1 MSKPD
6 VTIGTATKRADFL
19 KLSDYIS
26 KGDYLDGS
34 AGTTTLTTADFG
46 RTVIVNS
53 ASARQV
59 SLPSVD
65 TPQIGGWFRVIK
77 LGAGAVTVQAAD
89 SDTINGGA
97 AGGSII
103 CNVAGETFAYITLRL
118 VSATAWVI
126 ESGVGSWNTSANM
139 FLLGYPDGPLLKQIA
154 TPATP
159 AAGYNRLYSKS
170 DKLLYSLNSDGV
182 EAQIVD
188 AASIIPILGSR
199 RWGGW
204 RARPGSITP
213 DYVMLAGTIGGSAG
227 STSGSSAGVEPA
239 YIELYTQNV
248 GGNIWG
254 WYGSDNSW
262 EASKGF
268 LPDVTFR
275 IYHQTIASVRCWVGL
290 TDAIFTT
297 ATDDPASRH
306 LAMFR
311 FSTPTSPKYYTVTKD
326 GTTINAAITN
336 VDAGA
341 AWTTLRI
348 VAPNAN
354 QIDFYINGV
363 LKASHVAN
371 LPTAI
376 LIPWVAVQTLAVAS
390 AYIRVGSFFG
400 SFNG

>member
-6 VTIGTATKRADFL
+6 VTIGTATKRADYL
-19 KLSDYIS
+19 KLVEYVSRGDYI
-26 KGDYLDGS
+26 DGS
-34 AGTTTLTTADFG
+34 AGTTVLTTADFG

-65 TPQIGGWFRVIK
+65 TPEIGGWFRIVK
-77 LGAGAVTVQAAD
+77 LGAGNVTVQAAD

-126 ESGVGSWNTSANM
+126 ESGIGSWNTSANM

-159 AAGYNRLYSKS
+159 AAGYNRLYSKA
-170 DKLLYSLNSDGV
+170 DKLLYNLNSDGV
-182 EAQIVD
+182 ETQIPDGMTV
-188 AASIIPILGSR
+188 IPILSSR

-204 RARPGSITP
+204 RARPGSTTP
-213 DYVMLAGTIGGSAG
+213 DYVMLAGTIGGSGGAA
-227 STSGSSAGVEPA
+227 SASGAGVEPA
-239 YIELYTQNV
+239 YIEIYTQNL
-248 GGNIWG
+248 GGHMYG
-254 WYGSDNSW
+254 WYASSNSW
-262 EASKGF
+262 EATKGS

-275 IYHQTIASVRCWVGL
+275 VRFQTLSSVCCWIGL
-290 TDAIFTT
+290 TDATWT
-297 ATDDPASRH
+297 AAGGDPASRH
-306 LAMFR
+306 LAIFR
-311 FSTPTSPKYYTVTKD
+311 FASNTSPNIYSVTKD
-326 GTTINAAITN
+326 GTTINPVDSGVAA
-336 VDAGA
+336 AA

-376 LIPWVAVQTLAVAS
+376 LFPWAAVQTLAAAS